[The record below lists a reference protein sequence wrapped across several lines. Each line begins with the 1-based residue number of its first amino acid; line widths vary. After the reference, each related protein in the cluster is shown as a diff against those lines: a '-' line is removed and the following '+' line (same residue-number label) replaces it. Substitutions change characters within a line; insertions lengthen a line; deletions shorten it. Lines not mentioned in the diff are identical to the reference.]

1 MNFAFSA
8 EQEEFRA
15 TVRRFL
21 QQRWPLAATRR
32 WIETETG
39 FDSAVWRQMAAEL
52 GLQGLVVPEEF
63 GGAGFGFLE
72 LGIVLEELGR
82 ELAGGPYFATAC
94 LAVCAIRNA
103 GTPDQQ
109 RELLPAIAA
118 GKKIATL
125 AAASATGRTAFGP
138 SGVRARRKEG
148 GWRLD
153 GTASFVIDGQN
164 AELIVVTASVSPGS
178 AQEFFVVD
186 AGAAGFRARP
196 VETLDL
202 TRRMADLRFDDVS
215 ARLLGEPGG
224 NEAALQTTFDQ
235 AAICASAEQV
245 GAAARCLE
253 QAVAYAS
260 ERIQFGR
267 PIGSFQAVKH
277 RAAEIKLELELA
289 RSVTYWAWWV
299 ADQGTEDLPRA
310 ASLAK
315 SVCSETLLAASAANI
330 HIHGGMGF
338 TWEHDAHLFYR
349 RAKASQILFGDAV
362 AHRARLADALGLPTA
377 DPR

>member
-1 MNFAFSA
+1 VS
-8 EQEEFRA
+8 
-15 TVRRFL
+15 
-21 QQRWPLAATRR
+21 
-32 WIETETG
+32 
-39 FDSAVWRQMAAEL
+39 
-52 GLQGLVVPEEF
+52 
-63 GGAGFGFLE
+63 
-72 LGIVLEELGR
+72 
-82 ELAGGPYFATAC
+82 
-94 LAVCAIRNA
+94 AIRNA
-103 GTPDQQ
+103 GTREQQ
-109 RELLPAIAA
+109 QALLSAIA
-118 GKKIATL
+118 GGKIATL
-125 AAASATGRTAFGP
+125 AAAGATGKVGFGP
-138 SGVRARRKEG
+138 SGVRAKRKDG
-148 GWRLD
+148 QWVLD
-153 GTASFVIDGQN
+153 GKASLVIDGQN
-164 AELIVVTASVSPGS
+164 AETIVVAASASTGS
-178 AQEFFVVD
+178 EQDLFVVD

-202 TRRMADLRFDDVS
+202 SRRMADLTFDDVS
-215 ARLLGEPGG
+215 AQLLGEPGKSQ
-224 NEAALQTTFDQ
+224 AALQATFDQ

-253 QAVAYAS
+253 QAVAYGG

-299 ADQGTEDLPRA
+299 ADQGTEDLSRA

-362 AHRARLADALGLPTA
+362 AHRARLADALGLPEA
-377 DPR
+377 AGGGRRRPL